1 MKKIYLKI
9 AMISLA
15 VVFPASIYFVNS
27 LFF

>member
-9 AMISLA
+9 AIIALA
-15 VVFPASIYFVNS
+15 VLFPTVIYFVNG